1 MARQKYTDVEKGT
14 FHFFSATISTLQDKL
29 KFDIT
34 RTSCVAIFPYA
45 ATEMATIFTSMFSSQ
60 DVLKPKNVMS
70 GALWSDEG
78 VYAIA
83 NEIQLLKPKQF
94 GNIFLGV
101 GPFHMEKI
109 VIACLGKHLG
119 CIGIDLALVETESF
133 GKLVVENSVMAGG
146 HYCKGKEAMSLLSE
160 VMTVL
165 MLEKLKCDMG
175 STYSKIDNQIQ
186 IMETK
191 MKQASDVDHTEFRL
205 IWDDSKLLHADL
217 KQSFTEWKA
226 KSCN

>member
-1 MARQKYTDVEKGT
+1 
-14 FHFFSATISTLQDKL
+14 
-29 KFDIT
+29 
-34 RTSCVAIFPYA
+34 
-45 ATEMATIFTSMFSSQ
+45 
-60 DVLKPKNVMS
+60 MS

-83 NEIQLLKPKQF
+83 NEIQLLKPEQF

-101 GPFHMEKI
+101 GPFQMEKI

-146 HYCKGKEAMSLLSE
+146 HYFKGKEAMSLISE

-175 STYSKIDNQIQ
+175 STHIVK
-186 IMETK
+186 
-191 MKQASDVDHTEFRL
+191 
-205 IWDDSKLLHADL
+205 
-217 KQSFTEWKA
+217 
-226 KSCN
+226 